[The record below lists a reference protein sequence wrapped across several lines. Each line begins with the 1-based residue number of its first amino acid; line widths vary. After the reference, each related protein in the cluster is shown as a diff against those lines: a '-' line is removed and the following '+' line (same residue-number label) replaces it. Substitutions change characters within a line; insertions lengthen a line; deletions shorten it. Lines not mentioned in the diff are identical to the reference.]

1 MSYHDITCY
10 VQRQLQ
16 NVGQHVFTCCEHSID
31 SQVLVGKHVKTCGN
45 MLNRDDTGYIS
56 PGKPGTGHHTCYS
69 LGARSSNCDIQV
81 LSLVTLMFLY
91 LSNSANTHTD
101 TKYKCF

>member
-16 NVGQHVFTCCEHSID
+16 NVGQPVFTCCKHRID

-56 PGKPGTGHHTCYS
+56 PVSTLCIGKVKGN
-69 LGARSSNCDIQV
+69 SSHESVKVIWFYIRGWGKV
-81 LSLVTLMFLY
+81 LKLAL
-91 LSNSANTHTD
+91 
-101 TKYKCF
+101 K

>member
-16 NVGQHVFTCCEHSID
+16 NVGQHVFTCCEHRID

-56 PGKPGTGHHTCYS
+56 PGLSLATEKAILEGKPYS
-69 LGARSSNCDIQV
+69 LRKLTED
-81 LSLVTLMFLY
+81 
-91 LSNSANTHTD
+91 
-101 TKYKCF
+101 

>member
-10 VQRQLQ
+10 VQPQLQ
-16 NVGQHVFTCCEHSID
+16 NVGQHVFTCCEHRID

-56 PGKPGTGHHTCYS
+56 PG
-69 LGARSSNCDIQV
+69 
-81 LSLVTLMFLY
+81 
-91 LSNSANTHTD
+91 
-101 TKYKCF
+101 

>member
-16 NVGQHVFTCCEHSID
+16 KVGQHVFTCCEHRID
-31 SQVLVGKHVKTCGN
+31 SRVLVGKHVKTCGN

-56 PGKPGTGHHTCYS
+56 PGDVISGFWAC
-69 LGARSSNCDIQV
+69 R
-81 LSLVTLMFLY
+81 
-91 LSNSANTHTD
+91 
-101 TKYKCF
+101 

>member
-10 VQRQLQ
+10 VQLQLQ
-16 NVGQHVFTCCEHSID
+16 NVGQHVFTCCEHRID

-56 PGKPGTGHHTCYS
+56 PGILCQI
-69 LGARSSNCDIQV
+69 L
-81 LSLVTLMFLY
+81 
-91 LSNSANTHTD
+91 TD
-101 TKYKCF
+101 LIACC